1 MDEMK
6 LYSPRVM
13 KEILEKYGFKFSK
26 GLGQNFLIDGNII
39 NKIVEAA
46 DIDENSGVIEIGP
59 GFGTLTQG
67 LCKKAKKVVAI
78 EIDQSL
84 RGVHKET
91 LKYENIKIIYEDFMK
106 IDVDKLIDEEF
117 AGMDVKLVANLPYYI
132 TTPIIMKV
140 LEDKYKISRIVVMV
154 QKEVANRLNAKPGTK
169 EYSAI
174 SLAVQYRANTN
185 VAMIVPSSVF
195 MPRPKVDSAVIAL
208 DILKEPRIN
217 VIDEKML
224 FEVIRGSF
232 NQRRKTILNGLS
244 NKFDCPKED
253 IKEVLQNVNIDPGIR
268 GENLSIEE
276 FGKISDEM
284 RRFYET
290 SSKNIII
297 NEM

>member
-1 MDEMK
+1 MEEMK

-13 KEILEKYGFKFSK
+13 KEILVKYGFKFSK

-39 NKIVEAA
+39 NKIVGAA

-78 EIDQSL
+78 EIDESL

-91 LKYENIKIIYEDFMK
+91 LKYDNIKIIYEDFMK
-106 IDVDKLIDEEF
+106 IDVDKLIEDEF

-132 TTPIIMKV
+132 TTPIIMKI

-174 SLAVQYRANTN
+174 SLAVQYRADTSI
-185 VAMIVPSSVF
+185 AMIVPSSVF

-208 DILKEPRIN
+208 DILDKPRIA

-244 NKFDCPKED
+244 NKFDCPKD
-253 IKEVLQNVNIDPGIR
+253 FIKDVLDSVGIDPGIR
-268 GENLSIEE
+268 GEALSIEE
-276 FGKISDEM
+276 FAKISDAM
-284 RRFYET
+284 TKSFKAPN
-290 SSKNIII
+290 KNTLDK
-297 NEM
+297 M